1 MEDKRN
7 NQVSEPQQGDLTS
20 VQSRAMIAGAKLV
33 LASASPRRAEILRTV
48 GWPFETLAVDI
59 DESRRAGEEA
69 VRYVQRVARA
79 KAESAALRAPGAT
92 VLGADTV
99 VLIENEILGKPLD
112 EEDARRML
120 RLLRDRWHQVLTGV
134 ALVNGETGSS
144 KVAHEVTEVRFAE
157 MNEDEISW
165 YVATGE
171 PKDKAGAYA
180 IQGQGARFIKEIRGD
195 YSNVVGLPVRLLYE
209 LLGTGG
215 ALARP

>member
-1 MEDKRN
+1 
-7 NQVSEPQQGDLTS
+7 
-20 VQSRAMIAGAKLV
+20 MITGPKLI

-59 DESRRAGEEA
+59 DESRHAGEEA
-69 VRYVQRVARA
+69 AAYVERVARA
-79 KAESAALRAPGAT
+79 KGDAAALRAPRAT
-92 VLGADTV
+92 ILGADTV
-99 VLIENEILGKPLD
+99 VVIENEILGKPLD
-112 EEDARRML
+112 DDDARRML

-134 ALVNGETGSS
+134 ALVNGETGSA

-157 MNEDEISW
+157 MSEDEISW

-195 YSNVVGLPVRLLYE
+195 YLNVVGLPVRLLYE
-209 LLGTGG
+209 LLNES
-215 ALARP
+215 

>member
-7 NQVSEPQQGDLTS
+7 NQASESESGDLTS
-20 VQSRAMIAGAKLV
+20 RAQMVMVPKLI

-48 GWPFETLAVDI
+48 GWPFAALAVDI

-69 VRYVQRVARA
+69 AAYVKRVARA
-79 KAESAALRAPGAT
+79 KAETAASRIPGAT

-99 VLIENEILGKPLD
+99 VVVENEILGKPLD
-112 EEDARRML
+112 DEDARRML

-144 KVAHEVTEVRFAE
+144 KVAHEVTEVRFAA
-157 MNEDEISW
+157 MNEDEVNW

-171 PKDKAGAYA
+171 PQDKAGAYA

-195 YSNVVGLPVRLLYE
+195 YFNVVGLPVRLLYS
-209 LLGTGG
+209 LFV
-215 ALARP
+215 A

>member
-1 MEDKRN
+1 
-7 NQVSEPQQGDLTS
+7 
-20 VQSRAMIAGAKLV
+20 MITGAKLI
-33 LASASPRRAEILRTV
+33 LASASPRRAEILRAV

-69 VRYVQRVARA
+69 VPYVERLARA
-79 KAESAALRAPGAT
+79 KADAAGLRAPGST
-92 VLGADTV
+92 ILGADTV
-99 VLIENEILGKPLD
+99 VVIEKEILGKPRD
-112 EEDARRML
+112 DEDARRML

-134 ALVNGETGSS
+134 ALVNSEAGSS
-144 KVAHEVTEVRFAE
+144 KVAHEVTEVRFAS
-157 MNEDEISW
+157 MSEDEVSW

-195 YSNVVGLPVRLLYE
+195 YLNVVGLPVRLVYE

-215 ALARP
+215 H